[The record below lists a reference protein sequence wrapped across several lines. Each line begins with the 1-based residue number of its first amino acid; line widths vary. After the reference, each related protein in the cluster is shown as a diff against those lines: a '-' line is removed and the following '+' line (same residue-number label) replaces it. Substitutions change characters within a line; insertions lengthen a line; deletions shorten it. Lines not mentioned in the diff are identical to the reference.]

1 MVWLFP
7 SCASLYHIT
16 SPSTTPHQSI
26 HQSINPSTNKST
38 HPSVDSSID
47 KTIKRSAMSQ
57 SSRVQST
64 VYAQSPLRN
73 ITSQDSV
80 QTASS
85 TRASRSSRNVSLR
98 DAIHSALGSGSPV
111 ELLPNPPRRTSS
123 HLFNRASNTTSPLE
137 SRRSSSTF
145 SSNEI
150 TSSPTE
156 TAADPAASLQAESNG
171 KMPPV
176 SWSLDDAVYATPAG
190 KGCQSS

>member
-1 MVWLFP
+1 MLL
-7 SCASLYHIT
+7 CTT
-16 SPSTTPHQSI
+16 SPLLVLRHI
-26 HQSINPSTNKST
+26 NRSINPSIHQPTNQ
-38 HPSVDSSID
+38 SID
-47 KTIKRSAMSQ
+47 QTIKRYTMSQ

-123 HLFNRASNTTSPLE
+123 HLSNRASNTTSPLE

-156 TAADPAASLQAESNG
+156 TAADPAVSLQAESNG